1 MSKCGKTLLEVLQ
14 AHTAQD
20 VMDFIK
26 AKKENVLSWD
36 DGSVAVNIIELD
48 APRMT
53 PLEGAQVL
61 WKHNILSA
69 PVWHSVE
76 EKYVG
81 FLDQRDLVGAVV
93 QASINLNRH
102 SSDEDDEKYDKEGLQ
117 KFQNAV
123 GEVLEEQE
131 QTLLDWALKNPFCS
145 CTSSASLVTVAGL
158 LTDHKYKAHR
168 AAILDPVTGRC
179 VFCLTQGA
187 LLQFL
192 VSRLAFPKGSTPEGL
207 KETLTEANFPYR
219 KPVISIGQSASAA
232 DAFLL
237 LSKYRLSGIAVV
249 ADDEEDEES
258 MGILVGNTSARDI
271 KYAALDGGW
280 TSMRENDI
288 LSYLALIRQLNISGT
303 DRYPTCQVHDQTA
316 TMEHVVKLL
325 AKTGYH
331 RLFVKG
337 GKRKTPVGVIS
348 ILDILRY
355 TLESS

>member
-1 MSKCGKTLLEVLQ
+1 MSKSGKTLLEVLQ

-26 AKKENVLSWD
+26 AKKESDLSSD
-36 DGSVAVNIIELD
+36 DGSVPVNIIELE

-69 PVWHSVE
+69 PIWHSVE
-76 EKYVG
+76 QKYVG
-81 FLDQRDLVGAVV
+81 FLDQRDLLGAVV
-93 QASINLNRH
+93 QASVNLSRH
-102 SSDEDDEKYDKEGLQ
+102 ASDDDYDDDEKHDEEALQ
-117 KFQNAV
+117 KFHDTV

-131 QTLLDWALKNPFCS
+131 NTLLDWATKNPFCS

-158 LTDHKYKAHR
+158 LTDPKYKAHR
-168 AAILDPVTGRC
+168 AAILNPVTGRC

-192 VSRLAFPKGSTPEGL
+192 VSRLGSSPEGL
-207 KETLTEANFPYR
+207 TETLTEANFPYL

-237 LSKYRLSGIAVV
+237 LSKSRLSGIAVV
-249 ADDEEDEES
+249 ADDDEDEES

-271 KYAALDGGW
+271 KYAAMDGGW
-280 TSMRENDI
+280 TSMRQNDI
-288 LSYLALIRQLNISGT
+288 ISYLALIRQLNISGT

-348 ILDILRY
+348 ILDILKY
-355 TLESS
+355 ALESS